1 MYPCLMHFF
10 RIISPLF
17 AAALAIFQPLNATA
31 QVEVGRGPLTLEQA
45 EDLRA
50 LQTEE
55 MREILFAYIFSG
67 KYSYVWPCGEHPEDQ
82 FAEFDFS
89 VKGLKPPRRNGR
101 HLGCALT
108 DAGVVPLAVRT
119 YADITNLVFTTRDGV
134 VLGIETRTD
143 GTEITEVVSVRGF
156 EHGILLLRD
165 RKPEYPAFSRS
176 AKRVERP
183 VSAKESLRVFAA
195 LLGDEEMDLSPVGI
209 GPAPGETSPDDEPGC
224 AETGRCVV
232 MTCGPSPEVAAHL
245 REVMIAADTKR
256 DLICPTLAN
265 WQTRRHLATAPD
277 EDLIRRSLIL
287 ATQTASPEEDISE
300 GGMRVIS
307 VHTLS
312 GTRLVAFAE
321 LAPGLMTTPV
331 VAQEV
336 EEVKNI
342 SCDGNARAQICD
354 VTVVVEHVS
363 RAANMP
369 RNMPQTVLVE
379 TIGFPTR
386 TFEKALRLP
395 FKRENARWEL
405 QAADSVGIVLFDMKD
420 ARETKSPLEHMLDGM
435 RQLR

>member
-1 MYPCLMHFF
+1 MSLSH
-10 RIISPLF
+10 S
-17 AAALAIFQPLNATA
+17 ASA
-31 QVEVGRGPLTLEQA
+31 QVEVGRGPMTLAQA
-45 EDLRA
+45 AE
-50 LQTEE
+50 LQAQQSDKT
-55 MREILFAYIFSG
+55 REILLSYIYPARYTFL
-67 KYSYVWPCGEHPEDQ
+67 WPCGDHPEGQ
-82 FAEFDFS
+82 FDAFDFS

-101 HLGCALT
+101 DLGCALT
-108 DAGVVPLAVRT
+108 DAGVVPLGMRT
-119 YADITNLVFTTRDGV
+119 YADITNLVFTTTDGL
-134 VLGIETRTD
+134 VLAIEARMD

-156 EHGILLLRD
+156 EEGIVVLRE
-165 RKPEYPAFSRS
+165 RKPEYPAFSW
-176 AKRVERP
+176 ANKTEERP
-183 VSAKESLRVFAA
+183 VSARESLKVFDA
-195 LLGDEEMDLSPVGI
+195 LLGDEEMDLSIVGI
-209 GPAPGETSPDDEPGC
+209 GPAPGETLPDDEPGC
-224 AETGRCVV
+224 AETGRCQVLA
-232 MTCGPSPEVAAHL
+232 CGPSPQVAPHL
-245 REVMIAADTKR
+245 AEVMIPTDTKM
-256 DLICPTLAN
+256 DLVCPNLES

-277 EDLIRRSLIL
+277 EDLIRRALIL
-287 ATQTASPEEDISE
+287 ATQAALPEDDIRDA
-300 GGMRVIS
+300 GMRVIS

-312 GTRLVAFAE
+312 GTRMVAFAE

-386 TFEKALRLP
+386 TFEKDLRLP

-420 ARETKSPLEHMLDGM
+420 ARETKSPVEHMLDGM